1 VDRAFAVGNALFG
14 QKLTTTT
21 PSASARYAKQD
32 ADARVKRLAEAMA
45 TPTPPAIGDERMLRR
60 ALSTQRQ
67 STTSDQEK
75 RAAVANLLAQRK
87 PRVTDYIPLR
97 NFLLDNG
104 VLEERVLRLT
114 DFEVE
119 ERVREVVAGKQVTR

>member
-1 VDRAFAVGNALFG
+1 
-14 QKLTTTT
+14 
-21 PSASARYAKQD
+21 
-32 ADARVKRLAEAMA
+32 
-45 TPTPPAIGDERMLRR
+45 MLRR

-67 STTSDQEK
+67 STTSEQEK